1 MNPSADTELLFLL
14 LRSGLHTETPDDTER
29 LRTLCAEHGPD
40 WPLLYRLSARQG
52 MLAIAWDGVERLV
65 REEAI
70 PPEHQPSRTQ
80 KIRWA
85 VNVERIEQTYARQWA
100 AACELAERYAAAG
113 IRTVVLKGFAA
124 AVRYPVPEHRPCGD
138 PDCFLPGAYEAGNR
152 LAEQFGAR
160 VERDFY
166 KHSHIVYK
174 GLMVENHHFCTAIRG
189 SRKAKRLERALQ
201 ENLAQMPPTPLN
213 GSHLKL
219 PSPLFNALF
228 LTVHG
233 WGHFLNEG
241 ITLRQL
247 CDWAMLLRT
256 DGEAIDWARFRE
268 LISGRDRGMYAF
280 AESTLRLAHAI
291 FGTPIPDGTAPGK
304 GLREADR
311 RLLRDTLFDRNPV
324 YNTEGSDWQKRFKM
338 VRNMLNDRWKYRCF
352 SETSSLGQLLR
363 TGLAYLLE
371 RNPHL

>member
-1 MNPSADTELLFLL
+1 MLL
-14 LRSGLHTETPDDTER
+14 LVDCTKILH
-29 LRTLCAEHGPD
+29 
-40 WPLLYRLSARQG
+40 
-52 MLAIAWDGVERLV
+52 
-65 REEAI
+65 
-70 PPEHQPSRTQ
+70 
-80 KIRWA
+80 
-85 VNVERIEQTYARQWA
+85 
-100 AACELAERYAAAG
+100 
-113 IRTVVLKGFAA
+113 
-124 AVRYPVPEHRPCGD
+124 
-138 PDCFLPGAYEAGNR
+138 
-152 LAEQFGAR
+152 
-160 VERDFY
+160 
-166 KHSHIVYK
+166 
-174 GLMVENHHFCTAIRG
+174 
-189 SRKAKRLERALQ
+189 
-201 ENLAQMPPTPLN
+201 N
-213 GSHLKL
+213 GT
-219 PSPLFNALF
+219 NAL
-228 LTVHG
+228 
-233 WGHFLNEG
+233 
-241 ITLRQL
+241 IRQARDCQKALRF
-247 CDWAMLLRT
+247 T